1 MKIIHSRGIILIRN
15 ENFRIVENSP
25 NSNIQIIKSNMF
37 MYKFKISEN
46 KNVLFVGVNFA
57 SARILYTKMDIY
69 FH

>member
-46 KNVLFVGVNFA
+46 KNVLIVGVNFA

>member
-1 MKIIHSRGIILIRN
+1 MKINHSRGIILIRN

-25 NSNIQIIKSNMF
+25 ISNIQIIKSHMF

>member
-1 MKIIHSRGIILIRN
+1 MKINHSRGIILIRN